1 MELEKNFQQEKINQ
15 KEVIKLPVSVI
26 DEAANKEKM
35 ITHAVNVIG
44 RSQDRLK
51 VFESIYFHK
60 SPVKTQD
67 HIQNETGLKSLKRV
81 LEVGNS
87 LVSGGVIEQT
97 EKNKRIAYGKIP
109 FYKKYKTIIIQRVHK
124 KQFNVPSELSSG
136 NGNITVTVN
145 LKNNKHIPKELTV
158 DDIDSFSKVKK
169 IGSIKTKR
177 IPEEDIKQLLK
188 AITKEDGKFV
198 DWGGEINDIN
208 TTRLKINGKRINTS
222 FALKGAGTPPT
233 LTIKKMGKHGD
244 QISRLFK
251 SPSQAFF
258 VMYDAQID
266 HSILDM
272 MKSLA
277 ENKSNK
283 ENKMIY
289 YGVIDGQDTARLF
302 RAYSKSKI

>member
-1 MELEKNFQQEKINQ
+1 VLN
-15 KEVIKLPVSVI
+15 LPLSVI

-44 RSQDRLK
+44 RSNDRLK

-60 SPVKTQD
+60 SPVKTQEY
-67 HIQNETGLKSLKRV
+67 IQNETGLKTLKRV

-87 LVSGGVIEQT
+87 LASGGIIEQT
-97 EKNKRIAYGKIP
+97 EKNKRVAYGKIS
-109 FYKKYKTIIIQRVHK
+109 FYKKYKTIIIQRVQK
-124 KQFNVPSELSSG
+124 KQFGISNESHVG
-136 NGNITVTVN
+136 NGNIILNIN
-145 LKNNKHIPKELTV
+145 LKNSKHTPKELTV

-188 AITKEDGKFV
+188 VITKEDGKFI
-198 DWGGEINDIN
+198 DWGGEVNDIN

-266 HSILDM
+266 HSIIDM

-283 ENKMIY
+283 ENKTIY

-302 RAYSKSKI
+302 QAYAKLKI